1 MKGVVRFF
9 RNEEGTT
16 AVEYALV
23 AALISLGII
32 IGAKA
37 LGDELSK
44 FFSAIA
50 TYIGTLEP

>member
-1 MKGVVRFF
+1 MKSIVRFF
-9 RNEEGTT
+9 KEEEGTT

-23 AALISLGII
+23 AALISLGTI

-50 TYIGTLEP
+50 TYLSGYEP